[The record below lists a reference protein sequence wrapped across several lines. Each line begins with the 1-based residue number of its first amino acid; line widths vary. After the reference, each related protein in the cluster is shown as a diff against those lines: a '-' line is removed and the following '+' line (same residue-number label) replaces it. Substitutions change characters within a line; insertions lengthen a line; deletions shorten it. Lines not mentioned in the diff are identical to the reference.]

1 MANRKKENVRDK
13 YLIKAL
19 VCDMFSP
26 SAVNLSL
33 RQFEMKLEDSAKLNV
48 FLPLYDVFSQ
58 LDGYV
63 LFRIHI
69 LNYLLVPTIQTMT
82 FWLIRN
88 FFH

>member
-1 MANRKKENVRDK
+1 MCDRGMWGGREKCCVCNSESMLEREEWTLAYLKKYNVRDK

-48 FLPLYDVFSQ
+48 S
-58 LDGYV
+58 
-63 LFRIHI
+63 
-69 LNYLLVPTIQTMT
+69 LN
-82 FWLIRN
+82 F
-88 FFH
+88 